1 MCIQTLFTTSD
12 IIHHTPLV
20 RNIEL
25 KARFYIKENLA
36 ILDEKKLFD
45 KKISHCFEKEEAMV
59 AITQLFCIFLK
70 FQEKHRSST
79 FDDQMLFPLSKEI
92 LNISNGFEIKLLL
105 TL

>member
-45 KKISHCFEKEEAMV
+45 KKISHCFEKEEAIV
-59 AITQLFCIFLK
+59 AIT
-70 FQEKHRSST
+70 
-79 FDDQMLFPLSKEI
+79 
-92 LNISNGFEIKLLL
+92 
-105 TL
+105 